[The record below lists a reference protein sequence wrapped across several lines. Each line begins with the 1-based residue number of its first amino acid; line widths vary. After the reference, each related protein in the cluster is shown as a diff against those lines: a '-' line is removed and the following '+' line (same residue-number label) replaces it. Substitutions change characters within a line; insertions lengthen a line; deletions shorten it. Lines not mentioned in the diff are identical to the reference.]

1 MNAENTSTRYALID
15 LLRGLAITC
24 MIAYHFS
31 FDLNQYGVIHQNF
44 NESTFWLSARAV
56 IVTSFLMLMGMSLVL
71 ATLQKSQHYW
81 QRILKLAGCAAL
93 VTIGSKFMF
102 PESYI
107 FFGILHFI
115 LIASLIGALMLRFY
129 WANLALGISFLLLGI
144 FYKNAVFDQPLLQW
158 LGLMTFKP
166 FTEDYVPMLPW
177 LGVVLLGIFFAQ
189 WLVRKSHLNWLTGSQ
204 TGWRTGFVWL
214 GKRSLMVYMLH
225 QPILLGILWLVL
237 GR

>member
-1 MNAENTSTRYALID
+1 MNAENTSTRYARID
-15 LLRGLAITC
+15 LLRGLAISC

-44 NESTFWLSARAV
+44 NESTFWLSARAM
-56 IVTSFLMLMGMSLVL
+56 IVTSFLSLMGISLVL
-71 ATLQKSQHYW
+71 AALKKSAHYW
-81 QRILKLAGCAAL
+81 QRILKLAVCAAL
-93 VTIGSKFMF
+93 VTIGSKLMF

-115 LIASLIGALMLRFY
+115 LVASLIGALMLRFY
-129 WANLALGISFLLLGI
+129 WANLVLGISFLLLGI
-144 FYKNAVFDQPLLQW
+144 LYKNAIFDQPLLQW

-177 LGVVLLGIFFAQ
+177 LGVVMLGIFFAQ
-189 WLVRKSHLNWLTGSQ
+189 WLVRESHLNWLAGSQ
-204 TGWRTGFVWL
+204 TGWRTVFIWL

-225 QPILLGILWLVL
+225 QPILLGILWLVF
-237 GR
+237 GH